1 MAAKNWKKPLII
13 TFLILL
19 ILGIGV
25 YIGKI
30 FLEKYIEKVMSTIQI
45 KLDVNKE
52 GTSKAKILLDMKN
65 KMLPSVVD
73 SIQYFMLLDKDTIG
87 RGSKVVKDTESW
99 EDSTMALILTIDQK
113 RYLKRIKSST
123 GENAQINLNIKV
135 YVLGKL
141 LNKKYYEIN
150 KVETFVLPIQPKIEI
165 EKVKF
170 KKFGLKHSEILLN
183 LKITNFNT
191 YEVHIDQ
198 LHFNFKIKDY
208 IKAEGKKDGKIK
220 IISKKVSYTQI
231 PIEVDMKHFGKLI
244 REFIKNK
251 KQLPYEIKITCK
263 AKVASLDEPI
273 DIDSNIKGNMEL

>member
-1 MAAKNWKKPLII
+1 MKNWKKSLII
-13 TFLILL
+13 TLLILV
-19 ILGIGV
+19 ILGIGG

-30 FLEKYIEKVMSTIQI
+30 YLEKYIAKVMSTIKI

-52 GTSKAKILLDMKN
+52 GSSKAKILLDMEN
-65 KMLPSVVD
+65 KMLPSVID

-87 RGSKVVKDTESW
+87 RGSKVVKDTDAW
-99 EDSTMALILTIDQK
+99 EDSSMVLTLTIDQK

-123 GENAQINLNIKV
+123 SESAQIILNIKV

-150 KVETFVLPIQPKIEI
+150 KTETFVLPIQPKIEV

-170 KKFGLKHSEILLN
+170 KKFGLKNSEILLN

-191 YEVHIDQ
+191 YEVNIDQ
-198 LHFNFKIKDY
+198 LHFNFKVKDY
-208 IKAEGKKDGKIK
+208 INAEGKKDGVIK
-220 IISKKVSYTQI
+220 VISKKVSYTQI
-231 PIEVDMKHFGKLI
+231 PIDVGMKHFGKLI

-251 KQLPYEIKITCK
+251 KQLPYDIKITCK
-263 AKVASLDEPI
+263 VKVAGLDEPI
-273 DIDSNIKGNMEL
+273 DIDTKITGNMEL